1 MLAILAFY
9 LCLVKF
15 DNMPNVRSFVAV
27 YTVEFCKGAGQ
38 FAESA
43 AGADAFVKN

>member
-43 AGADAFVKN
+43 AGADTFVKK